1 MSHGYLNNRVAL
13 NEITAIASFNKNK
26 KTMLVWDFYDLMGLL
41 DKCNIKMIISDKLET
56 KLENNTYYVFPL
68 GSSPLILKAKIND
81 KNYYFQSIQGLFKA
95 SPRDMEIKYKKY
107 SLEDYI
113 EILDKEGIAISI
125 ASAFFKP
132 FIEKYPN
139 FLNIGFD
146 KQINQYESE
155 ELMTQVTA
163 GGYLYCP
170 KPSNMIN
177 AFQSSAA
184 ELKEHYYY
192 DDYCYDVN
200 SLYPYLVSY
209 FKIPYG
215 EPLVCKLNF
224 RRSDCVY
231 FYKVDI
237 AATGKDDCLPLM
249 LSKVYE
255 EDPNINKYV
264 SGIHKDI
271 WLTDKEIDYLIAHYQ
286 VEITYH
292 VILEFNTVPNNIIKD
307 YLEPELKRK
316 EELPDGILRWISKQ
330 KVNTFVGRIGYRFGK
345 HKYSHNCFMHRYVIG
360 LGRMILCE
368 IGTEIKHRGYDIR
381 YCDTDSIHTNMPV
394 EEFSK
399 IFNFD
404 NIKIGCFKLENHFRV
419 ARYYAFKNYAGED
432 YYSGE
437 IIVKAAGI
445 EKESEDRI
453 RIQKEFEKGL
463 ELIGG

>member
-1 MSHGYLNNRVAL
+1 MPHKYLNNRIAL
-13 NEITAIASFNKNK
+13 NEITDVASFDQNK
-26 KTMLVWDFYDLMGLL
+26 KTMLVWDFYDLIEFF
-41 DKCNIKMIISDKLET
+41 DKNKIKITKSNKLES
-56 KLENNTYYVFPL
+56 KLENNTYYTFPS
-68 GSSPLILKAKIND
+68 GSLPLILKARINNH
-81 KNYYFQSIQGLFKA
+81 NYYFQSIQGLFKA

-113 EILDKEGIAISI
+113 DILDKEGISISI

-132 FIEKYPN
+132 FSKKHHN
-139 FLNIGFD
+139 FLSIGFND
-146 KQINQYESE
+146 KIKDYEK
-155 ELMTQVTA
+155 ELMEQVTA

-170 KPSNMIN
+170 
-177 AFQSSAA
+177 A
-184 ELKEHYYY
+184 ESKKAYCY
-192 DDYCYDVN
+192 DDYCYDEN
-200 SLYPYLVSY
+200 SLYPYLVSN

-215 EPLVCKLNF
+215 EPLICKVNA
-224 RRSDCVY
+224 RRPNCVY

-237 AATGKDDCLPLM
+237 EAIGKDDCLPLM

-264 SGIHKDI
+264 SGTHKDI
-271 WLTDKEIDYLIAHYQ
+271 WLIDKEIDYLLAHY
-286 VEITYH
+286 EIKIKYN
-292 VILEFNTVPNNIIKD
+292 VILEFNTVPDNIFKD
-307 YLEPELKRK
+307 YLEPELKHK

-330 KVNTFVGRIGYRFGK
+330 KVNTFVGRIGYRFGE
-345 HKYSHNCFMHRYVIG
+345 HNCFMHRYVIG
-360 LGRMILCE
+360 LGRMIVCE
-368 IGTEIKHRGYDIR
+368 TGTEIKHRGYKIN

-399 IFNFD
+399 VFNFD

-419 ARYYAFKNYAGED
+419 ARYYAFKNYTGED
-432 YYSGE
+432 YDSGE

-453 RIQKEFEKGL
+453 AIQKEFEKGL

>member
-1 MSHGYLNNRVAL
+1 MPHRYLNNRVAL
-13 NEITAIASFNKNK
+13 NEITDVASFDKK
-26 KTMLVWDFYDLMGLL
+26 KTMLVWDFYDLMGFL
-41 DKCNIKMIISDKLET
+41 DKCNIKIVIADKLES
-56 KLENNTYYVFPL
+56 KLEKNTYYVFPV
-68 GSSPLILKAKIND
+68 GYSPLILKARINNT
-81 KNYYFQSIQGLFKA
+81 NYYFQSIQGLFKA

-132 FIEKYPN
+132 FIEKHHN

-146 KQINQYESE
+146 EQIKQYESE
-155 ELMTQVTA
+155 LMTQITA

-170 KPSNMIN
+170 EESKK
-177 AFQSSAA
+177 A
-184 ELKEHYYY
+184 YCY

-271 WLTDKEIDYLIAHYQ
+271 WLIDEEIDYLIAHYQ

-292 VILEFNTVPNNIIKD
+292 VILEFNTVPNNILKD

-345 HKYSHNCFMHRYVIG
+345 HNCFMHRYVIG

-368 IGTEIKHRGYDIR
+368 IGTEIKHRSYDIR

-399 IFNFD
+399 MFNFD

-419 ARYYAFKNYAGED
+419 ARYYAFKTYAGED
-432 YYSGE
+432 YDSGE

>member
-1 MSHGYLNNRVAL
+1 MPHKHLNNRVAL
-13 NEITAIASFNKNK
+13 NEITDVASFDKK
-26 KTMLVWDFYDLMGLL
+26 KTMLVWDFNDLIEFFAER
-41 DKCNIKMIISDKLET
+41 NIKMIIADKIESKLE
-56 KLENNTYYVFPL
+56 KNTYYIFPFD
-68 GSSPLILKAKIND
+68 SSPLILKARINND
-81 KNYYFQSIQGLFKA
+81 LYYFQSIQGLFKA

-113 EILDKEGIAISI
+113 KILDKEGISISI
-125 ASAFFKP
+125 ASAFFQP

-146 KQINQYESE
+146 DQIKQYES

-170 KPSNMIN
+170 EESKK
-177 AFQSSAA
+177 A
-184 ELKEHYYY
+184 YCY

-200 SLYPYLVSY
+200 SLYPYLVSD

-215 EPLVCKLNF
+215 EPLVCKLNL
-224 RRSDCVY
+224 RRPNHVY

-237 AATGKDDCLPLM
+237 AARSKDDCLPLM
-249 LSKVYE
+249 LSKVYQHNS
-255 EDPNINKYV
+255 NIDKYV
-264 SGIHKDI
+264 SRMQKGI
-271 WLTDKEIDYLIAHYQ
+271 WLIDKEIDYLIAHYKAK
-286 VEITYH
+286 IKYH
-292 VILEFNTVPNNIIKD
+292 VILEFKIVPDNRFKE

-330 KVNTFVGRIGYRFGK
+330 KVNTFVGRIGYKFGK
-345 HKYSHNCFMHRYVIG
+345 HNCFMHRYVIG
-360 LGRMILCE
+360 LGRIRLCE
-368 IGTEIKHRGYDIR
+368 IGTEIKRRGYDIR

-399 IFNFD
+399 VFNFD

-419 ARYYAFKNYAGED
+419 ARYYAFKTYAGED
-432 YYSGE
+432 YDSGE

-453 RIQKEFEKGL
+453 RIQKEFVKGL

>member
-1 MSHGYLNNRVAL
+1 MPHKHLNNRVAL
-13 NEITAIASFNKNK
+13 NEITDIASFDKEGR
-26 KTMLVWDFYDLMGLL
+26 TMLVWDFYDLIELFN
-41 DKCNIKMIISDKLET
+41 KCNIKMIVSDKIES
-56 KLENNTYYVFPL
+56 KLEENTYYYFPFD
-68 GSSPLILKAKIND
+68 SSPLILKARIN
-81 KNYYFQSIQGLFKA
+81 NHLYYFQSIQGLFKA

-113 EILDKEGIAISI
+113 KILDEEGISISI

-132 FIEKYPN
+132 FIDKHRN
-139 FLNIGFD
+139 FLSIGFD
-146 KQINQYESE
+146 DQIKQYES

-170 KPSNMIN
+170 
-177 AFQSSAA
+177 A
-184 ELKEHYYY
+184 ESKEAYCY

-200 SLYPYLVSY
+200 SLYPYLVSD

-215 EPLVCKLNF
+215 EPIVYTKINF
-224 RRSDCVY
+224 RKPDRVY

-237 AATGKDDCLPLM
+237 AAKGKDDCLPLM
-249 LSKVYE
+249 LSKVYQK
-255 EDPNINKYV
+255 DPNSDKYV
-264 SGIHKDI
+264 SRMQKGI
-271 WLTDKEIDYLIAHYQ
+271 WLIDKEIDYLRAHYK
-286 VEITYH
+286 VNIKCH
-292 VILEFNTVPNNIIKD
+292 VMLEFNTVPDNIFKD

-330 KVNTFVGRIGYRFGK
+330 KVNTFVGRIGYKFGQ
-345 HKYSHNCFMHRYVIG
+345 HNCFMHRYIIG
-360 LGRMILCE
+360 LGRIRLCE
-368 IGTEIKHRGYDIR
+368 IGTEIIR
-381 YCDTDSIHTNMPV
+381 RDYKINYCDTDSIHTNMPV

-399 IFNFD
+399 VFNFD
-404 NIKIGCFKLENHFRV
+404 NKKIGCFKLENHFRV
-419 ARYYAFKNYAGED
+419 ARYYAFKTYAGED

-453 RIQKEFEKGL
+453 AIQKEFVKGL

>member
-1 MSHGYLNNRVAL
+1 MPHRHLNNRIAL
-13 NEITAIASFNKNK
+13 NEITDVASFDKK
-26 KTMLVWDFYDLMGLL
+26 KTMLVWDFYDLIEFFE
-41 DKCNIKMIISDKLET
+41 KHNIKMIKADKLES
-56 KLENNTYYVFPL
+56 KLEENTYYVFPL
-68 GSSPLILKAKIND
+68 GYLPLILKARIN
-81 KNYYFQSIQGLFKA
+81 NHLYYFQSIQGLFKA

-113 EILDKEGIAISI
+113 EILDKEGINISI

-132 FIEKYPN
+132 FIEKHSN

-146 KQINQYESE
+146 KQIKQYESE
-155 ELMTQVTA
+155 LMTQTTA

-170 KPSNMIN
+170 NKSNTID
-177 AFQSSAA
+177 AFKSSAA
-184 ELKEHYYY
+184 ELKEAYCY

-200 SLYPYLVSY
+200 SLYPYLVSD

-215 EPLVCKLNF
+215 EPLECKLNL
-224 RRSDCVY
+224 RKPNCVY

-249 LSKVYE
+249 LSEVYQ
-255 EDPNINKYV
+255 EDLNIHKYV
-264 SGIHKDI
+264 SGVHKGI
-271 WLTDKEIDYLIAHYQ
+271 WLIDEEIDYLLAHYQ
-286 VEITYH
+286 IEIKYN
-292 VILEFNTVPNNIIKD
+292 VILEFNTVPNNIFKD

-316 EELPDGILRWISKQ
+316 EKLPDGILRWISKT
-330 KVNTFVGRIGYRFGK
+330 KVNTFVGRIGYKFGK
-345 HKYSHNCFMHRYVIG
+345 HNCFMHRYIIG
-360 LGRMILCE
+360 LGRTILCE
-368 IGTEIKHRGYDIR
+368 IGTEIKRRGYDIR

-399 IFNFD
+399 VFNFD
-404 NIKIGCFKLENHFRV
+404 NIKIGCFKLENHFKV
-419 ARYYAFKNYAGED
+419 ARYYAFKNYAGKD
-432 YYSGE
+432 YDSGE

-453 RIQKEFEKGL
+453 TIQKEFEKGL

>member
-1 MSHGYLNNRVAL
+1 MPHRHLNNRVAL
-13 NEITAIASFNKNK
+13 NEITDIASFDKH
-26 KTMLVWDFYDLMGLL
+26 KTMLVWDFKDLIELFE
-41 DKCNIKMIISDKLET
+41 KSNIKIIIADKLES
-56 KLENNTYYVFPL
+56 KLEENTYYTFPV
-68 GSSPLILKAKIND
+68 SYSPLILKARIN
-81 KNYYFQSIQGLFKA
+81 NHLYYFQSIQGLFKA

-113 EILDKEGIAISI
+113 EILDKEGISISI
-125 ASAFFKP
+125 ASAFFRP
-132 FIEKYPN
+132 FKEKYPN
-139 FLNIGFD
+139 FLNIGFN
-146 KQINQYESE
+146 KHIKEYEE
-155 ELMTQVTA
+155 ELMEQVTA

-170 KPSNMIN
+170 
-177 AFQSSAA
+177 A
-184 ELKEHYYY
+184 ESKKAYCY

-200 SLYPYLVSY
+200 SLYPYLVSD

-215 EPLVCKLNF
+215 EPLVCKLNV
-224 RRSDCVY
+224 RKPDCVY

-237 AATGKDDCLPLM
+237 AATGKDDCLPLV

-264 SGIHKDI
+264 SGVHEGI
-271 WLTDKEIDYLIAHYQ
+271 WLIDEEIDYLKAHYDID
-286 VEITYH
+286 ITYH
-292 VILEFNTVPNNIIKD
+292 VILEFNTAPNNIIRD

-330 KVNTFVGRIGYRFGK
+330 KVNTFVGRIGYRFGE
-345 HKYSHNCFMHRYVIG
+345 HNCFMHRYIIG
-360 LGRMILCE
+360 LGRVKLCE
-368 IGTEIKHRGYDIR
+368 IGTIIKHRGYDIR

-399 IFNFD
+399 VFNFD

-419 ARYYAFKNYAGED
+419 ARYYAFKTYAGED
-432 YYSGE
+432 YDSGE

-445 EKESEDRI
+445 GKESDERI
-453 RIQKEFEKGL
+453 TIQKEFEKGL

>member
-1 MSHGYLNNRVAL
+1 MPHRHLNNRVAL
-13 NEITAIASFNKNK
+13 NEITDIASFDKKN
-26 KTMLVWDFYDLMGLL
+26 KTMLVWDFNDLIELL
-41 DKCNIKMIISDKLET
+41 EKYNIKMIKANKLES
-56 KLENNTYYVFPL
+56 KLEENTYYIFPL
-68 GSSPLILKAKIND
+68 GYLPLILKARINGHL
-81 KNYYFQSIQGLFKA
+81 YYFQSIQGLFKA

-113 EILDKEGIAISI
+113 EILDKEGINISI

-132 FIEKYPN
+132 FKEKHPN
-139 FLNIGFD
+139 FLSIGFND
-146 KQINQYESE
+146 KIKDYESE
-155 ELMTQVTA
+155 LMEQVTA

-170 KPSNMIN
+170 AGS
-177 AFQSSAA
+177 
-184 ELKEHYYY
+184 KEAYCY

-200 SLYPYLVSY
+200 SLYPYLVSN

-224 RRSDCVY
+224 RRPNCVY

-237 AATGKDDCLPLM
+237 AATGKDYCLPLM
-249 LSKVYE
+249 LSKIYQD
-255 EDPNINKYV
+255 DPNINKYV
-264 SGIHKDI
+264 SGTHKDI
-271 WLTDKEIDYLIAHYQ
+271 WLIDEEIDYLIAHYQ
-286 VEITYH
+286 IEITYH
-292 VILEFNTVPNNIIKD
+292 VILEFNTVPNNIFKD

-330 KVNTFVGRIGYRFGK
+330 KVNTFVGRIGYKFGE
-345 HKYSHNCFMHRYVIG
+345 HNCFMHRYVIG
-360 LGRMILCE
+360 LGRVILCE

-399 IFNFD
+399 VFNFD

-432 YYSGE
+432 YHSGE

-445 EKESEDRI
+445 EKESEGRI
-453 RIQKEFEKGL
+453 TIQKEFEKGL

>member
-1 MSHGYLNNRVAL
+1 MPHRHLNNRVAL
-13 NEITAIASFNKNK
+13 NEITDVASFDKK
-26 KTMLVWDFYDLMGLL
+26 KTMLVWDFNDLTEFF
-41 DKCNIKMIISDKLET
+41 DKCNINMIIADKLES
-56 KLENNTYYVFPL
+56 KLEKNTYYTFPF
-68 GSSPLILKAKIND
+68 GSSPLILKARINND
-81 KNYYFQSIQGLFKA
+81 LYYFQSIQGLFKA

-113 EILDKEGIAISI
+113 EILDKEGISISI

-132 FIEKYPN
+132 FIEKHPN
-139 FLNIGFD
+139 FLSIGFD
-146 KQINQYESE
+146 KQIKQYES

-170 KPSNMIN
+170 
-177 AFQSSAA
+177 A
-184 ELKEHYYY
+184 ESKEAYCY

-224 RRSDCVY
+224 RKSNCVY

-271 WLTDKEIDYLIAHYQ
+271 WLIDKEIDYLIAHYE
-286 VEITYH
+286 VKITYH
-292 VILEFNTVPNNIIKD
+292 VILEFNTVPDNIFKD

-330 KVNTFVGRIGYRFGK
+330 KVNTFVGRIGYKFGQ
-345 HKYSHNCFMHRYVIG
+345 HNCFMHRYVIG
-360 LGRMILCE
+360 LGRTILCE

-381 YCDTDSIHTNMPV
+381 YGDTDSIHTNMPV

-399 IFNFD
+399 VFNFD

-419 ARYYAFKNYAGED
+419 ARYYAFKSYTGED
-432 YYSGE
+432 YDSGE

-453 RIQKEFEKGL
+453 AIQKEFVKGL

>member
-1 MSHGYLNNRVAL
+1 MPHRHLNNRVAL
-13 NEITAIASFNKNK
+13 NEITDVASFDKK
-26 KTMLVWDFYDLMGLL
+26 KTMLVWDFIDLIEFF
-41 DKCNIKMIISDKLET
+41 DKSNIKMIIADKLES
-56 KLENNTYYVFPL
+56 KLEENTYYTFPF
-68 GSSPLILKAKIND
+68 SYSPLILKARIN
-81 KNYYFQSIQGLFKA
+81 NHLYYFQSIQGLFKA

-113 EILDKEGIAISI
+113 EILDKEGISISI
-125 ASAFFKP
+125 ASAFFRP
-132 FIEKYPN
+132 FIEKHPN

-146 KQINQYESE
+146 DQIKQYES

-170 KPSNMIN
+170 
-177 AFQSSAA
+177 A
-184 ELKEHYYY
+184 ESKKAYCYN
-192 DDYCYDVN
+192 DYCYDVN
-200 SLYPYLVSY
+200 SLYPYLVSD

-224 RRSDCVY
+224 RRPNCVY

-237 AATGKDDCLPLM
+237 AVTGKDDCLPLM
-249 LSKVYE
+249 LNKVYE

-264 SGIHKDI
+264 SGVHEGI
-271 WLTDKEIDYLIAHYQ
+271 WLIDKEIDYLLAHYQ
-286 VEITYH
+286 TEITYH
-292 VILEFNTVPNNIIKD
+292 VILEFNTVPNNIFKD

-345 HKYSHNCFMHRYVIG
+345 HNCFMHRYVIG

-368 IGTEIKHRGYDIR
+368 IGTEIKHRGYKIN

-419 ARYYAFKNYAGED
+419 ARYYAFKTYAGED

-453 RIQKEFEKGL
+453 AIQKEFVKGL

>member
-1 MSHGYLNNRVAL
+1 MPHRYLNNRVAL
-13 NEITAIASFNKNK
+13 NEITDVASFDKK
-26 KTMLVWDFYDLMGLL
+26 KTMLVWDFNDLIEFLAE
-41 DKCNIKMIISDKLET
+41 CNIEMIIADKLES
-56 KLENNTYYVFPL
+56 KLEENTYYIFPS
-68 GSSPLILKAKIND
+68 GSSPLILKARIN
-81 KNYYFQSIQGLFKA
+81 NNLYYFQSIQGLFKA

-132 FIEKYPN
+132 FIKKYPN
-139 FLNIGFD
+139 FLSIGFND
-146 KQINQYESE
+146 QIIQYESE
-155 ELMTQVTA
+155 LMTQITA

-170 KPSNMIN
+170 EESKK
-177 AFQSSAA
+177 A
-184 ELKEHYYY
+184 YCY
-192 DDYCYDVN
+192 DDYCYDEN
-200 SLYPYLVSY
+200 SLYPYLASY

-215 EPLVCKLNF
+215 EPLVCQINTRKL
-224 RRSDCVY
+224 DCVY

-237 AATGKDDCLPLM
+237 EAKGKDDCLPLM
-249 LSKVYE
+249 LSKIYE

-271 WLTDKEIDYLIAHYQ
+271 WLTDKEIDYLKAHYD
-286 VEITYH
+286 VDITYH

-330 KVNTFVGRIGYRFGK
+330 KVNTFVGRIGYKFGK
-345 HKYSHNCFMHRYVIG
+345 HNYSHNCFMHRYIIG
-360 LGRMILCE
+360 LGRAVLCE
-368 IGTEIKHRGYDIR
+368 IGTEIKHRGYEVR

-399 IFNFD
+399 VFNFD

-432 YYSGE
+432 YDSGE

-445 EKESEDRI
+445 EKGSEDRI
-453 RIQKEFEKGL
+453 RIQKEFVKGL

>member
-1 MSHGYLNNRVAL
+1 MPHRHLNNRVAL
-13 NEITAIASFNKNK
+13 NEITDIASFDKK
-26 KTMLVWDFYDLMGLL
+26 KTMLVWDFIDLIEFF
-41 DKCNIKMIISDKLET
+41 DKSNIKMIIADKLES
-56 KLENNTYYVFPL
+56 KLEENTYYTFPF
-68 GSSPLILKAKIND
+68 SYSPLILKARIN
-81 KNYYFQSIQGLFKA
+81 NHLYYFQSIQGLFKA

-113 EILDKEGIAISI
+113 EILDKEGISISI
-125 ASAFFKP
+125 ASAFFRP
-132 FIEKYPN
+132 FIEKHPN

-146 KQINQYESE
+146 DQIKQYES

-170 KPSNMIN
+170 KK
-177 AFQSSAA
+177 A
-184 ELKEHYYY
+184 YYY
-192 DDYCYDVN
+192 NDYCYDVN
-200 SLYPYLVSY
+200 SLYPYLVSD

-224 RRSDCVY
+224 RKSNCVY

-237 AATGKDDCLPLM
+237 AVTGKDDCLPLM
-249 LSKVYE
+249 LNKVYE

-264 SGIHKDI
+264 SGVHEGI
-271 WLTDKEIDYLIAHYQ
+271 WLIDKEIDYLIAHYE
-286 VEITYH
+286 VKITYH
-292 VILEFNTVPNNIIKD
+292 VILEFNTVPNNIFKD

-345 HKYSHNCFMHRYVIG
+345 HNCFMHRYVIG

-419 ARYYAFKNYAGED
+419 ARYYAFKTYAGED

-453 RIQKEFEKGL
+453 AIQKEFEKGL

>member
-1 MSHGYLNNRVAL
+1 MPHRHLNNRVAL
-13 NEITAIASFNKNK
+13 NEITNVASFDKK
-26 KTMLVWDFYDLMGLL
+26 KTMLVWDFIDLIEFF
-41 DKCNIKMIISDKLET
+41 DKSNIKMIIADKLES
-56 KLENNTYYVFPL
+56 KLEENTYYTFPF
-68 GSSPLILKAKIND
+68 SYSPLILKARIN
-81 KNYYFQSIQGLFKA
+81 NHLYYFQSIQGLFKA

-113 EILDKEGIAISI
+113 EILDKEGISISI
-125 ASAFFKP
+125 ASAFFRP
-132 FIEKYPN
+132 FIEKHPN

-146 KQINQYESE
+146 DQIKQYES

-170 KPSNMIN
+170 
-177 AFQSSAA
+177 A
-184 ELKEHYYY
+184 ESKKAYCC

-215 EPLVCKLNF
+215 EPLVCKIN
-224 RRSDCVY
+224 RRKSNCVY

-237 AATGKDDCLPLM
+237 AVTGKDDCLPLM
-249 LSKVYE
+249 LNKVYE

-264 SGIHKDI
+264 SGVHEGI
-271 WLTDKEIDYLIAHYQ
+271 WLIDKEIDYLLAHYQ
-286 VEITYH
+286 TEITYH
-292 VILEFNTVPNNIIKD
+292 VILEFNTVPNNIFKD

-345 HKYSHNCFMHRYVIG
+345 HNCFMHRYVIG

-368 IGTEIKHRGYDIR
+368 IGTEIKHRGYKIN

-399 IFNFD
+399 VFNFD

-419 ARYYAFKNYAGED
+419 ARYYAFKSYTGED
-432 YYSGE
+432 YDSGE

-453 RIQKEFEKGL
+453 AIQKEFVKGL

>member
-1 MSHGYLNNRVAL
+1 MPHRHLNNRVAL
-13 NEITAIASFNKNK
+13 NEITDIASFDEK
-26 KTMLVWDFYDLMGLL
+26 KTMLVWDFNDLIEFLR
-41 DKCNIKMIISDKLET
+41 KCNIKMIIADKIESKLE
-56 KLENNTYYVFPL
+56 KNTYYVFPND
-68 GSSPLILKAKIND
+68 SSPLILKARIDNQL
-81 KNYYFQSIQGLFKA
+81 YYFQSIQGLFKA

-113 EILDKEGIAISI
+113 KILDKEGVSISI

-146 KQINQYESE
+146 KQIKQYESE
-155 ELMTQVTA
+155 LMTQITA

-170 KPSNMIN
+170 K
-177 AFQSSAA
+177 
-184 ELKEHYYY
+184 KTYYY

-200 SLYPYLVSY
+200 SLYPYLVSD

-215 EPLVCKLNF
+215 EPLVCQSDL
-224 RRSDCVY
+224 RRPNHVY

-255 EDPNINKYV
+255 KDPNINKYV
-264 SGIHKDI
+264 SEVHKNI
-271 WLTDKEIDYLIAHYQ
+271 WLIDKEIDYLIAHYQ
-286 VEITYH
+286 IEIKYH
-292 VILEFNTVPNNIIKD
+292 VILEFKTVPDNIFKD

-330 KVNTFVGRIGYRFGK
+330 KVNTFVGRIGYKFGQ
-345 HKYSHNCFMHRYVIG
+345 HNCFMHRYVIG
-360 LGRMILCE
+360 LGRIILCE
-368 IGTEIKHRGYDIR
+368 IGTEIKHRGYEIR

-399 IFNFD
+399 VFNFD

-419 ARYYAFKNYAGED
+419 ARYYAFKTYAGED
-432 YYSGE
+432 YDSGE

-453 RIQKEFEKGL
+453 KIQKEFVKGL

>member
-1 MSHGYLNNRVAL
+1 MPHRHLNNRVAL
-13 NEITAIASFNKNK
+13 NEITDITSFDKK
-26 KTMLVWDFYDLMGLL
+26 KTMLVWDFDDLIDLF
-41 DKCNIKMIISDKLET
+41 DKCNIKMIIANKIESKLE
-56 KLENNTYYVFPL
+56 KNTYYIFPFDP
-68 GSSPLILKAKIND
+68 SPLILKARINND
-81 KNYYFQSIQGLFKA
+81 LYYFQSIQGLFKA

-113 EILDKEGIAISI
+113 KILDEEGISISI

-139 FLNIGFD
+139 FLNIGYD
-146 KQINQYESE
+146 EQINQYESE
-155 ELMTQVTA
+155 LMTQTTA
-163 GGYLYCP
+163 GGYLYC
-170 KPSNMIN
+170 SNKSNTIN
-177 AFQSSAA
+177 AFKSSAA
-184 ELKEHYYY
+184 ELKEAYCY

-200 SLYPYLVSY
+200 SLYPYLVSD

-215 EPLVCKLNF
+215 EPQVCKLNL
-224 RRSDCVY
+224 RKPNHVY

-237 AATGKDDCLPLM
+237 AAKSKDDCLPLM
-249 LSKVYE
+249 LSKVYQKN
-255 EDPNINKYV
+255 PNIDKYV
-264 SGIHKDI
+264 SRTQKGI
-271 WLTDKEIDYLIAHYQ
+271 WLIDKEIDYLIAHYKAK
-286 VEITYH
+286 IKYH
-292 VILEFNTVPNNIIKD
+292 VILEFNTVPNNIFKD

-330 KVNTFVGRIGYRFGK
+330 KVNTFVGRIGYKFGK
-345 HKYSHNCFMHRYVIG
+345 HNCFMHRYVIG
-360 LGRMILCE
+360 LGRILLCK
-368 IGTEIKHRGYDIR
+368 IGTEIKRRGYDIR

-399 IFNFD
+399 VFNFD

-453 RIQKEFEKGL
+453 TIQKEFVKGL

>member
-1 MSHGYLNNRVAL
+1 MPHKYLNNRVAL
-13 NEITAIASFNKNK
+13 NEITDVASFDNK
-26 KTMLVWDFYDLMGLL
+26 KRTMLVWDFNDLIELL
-41 DKCNIKMIISDKLET
+41 NKSNIKMIIANNIESKLE
-56 KLENNTYYVFPL
+56 ENSYYIFPFD
-68 GSSPLILKAKIND
+68 SSPLILKARIN
-81 KNYYFQSIQGLFKA
+81 NHLYYFQSIQGLFKA

-113 EILDKEGIAISI
+113 EILDKEGVSVSI
-125 ASAFFKP
+125 ASAFFQP
-132 FIEKYPN
+132 FIKKYPK
-139 FLNIGFD
+139 FLSIGFD
-146 KQINQYESE
+146 EKIQQYESE
-155 ELMTQVTA
+155 LMTQITA

-170 KPSNMIN
+170 EESKK
-177 AFQSSAA
+177 A
-184 ELKEHYYY
+184 YCY
-192 DDYCYDVN
+192 DDYCYDEN

-215 EPLVCKLNF
+215 EPRVCQLNF

-249 LSKVYE
+249 LSKVQQ
-255 EDPNINKYV
+255 DPNINKYI

-330 KVNTFVGRIGYRFGK
+330 KVNTFVGRIGYKFGK
-345 HKYSHNCFMHRYVIG
+345 HNYSRNCFMHRYVIG
-360 LGRMILCE
+360 LGRAVLCE
-368 IGTEIKHRGYDIR
+368 IGTEIKHRGYEVR

-399 IFNFD
+399 VFNFD

-419 ARYYAFKNYAGED
+419 ARYYAFKTYAGED
-432 YYSGE
+432 YDSGE

-445 EKESEDRI
+445 EKGSEDRI

>member
-1 MSHGYLNNRVAL
+1 MPHKYLNNRVAL
-13 NEITAIASFNKNK
+13 NEITDIASFNKEN
-26 KTMLVWDFYDLMGLL
+26 KTMLVWDFNDLIELL
-41 DKCNIKMIISDKLET
+41 EKHNIKMIIADKLES
-56 KLENNTYYVFPL
+56 KLEENSYYIFPL
-68 GSSPLILKAKIND
+68 GYLPLILKARINGHL
-81 KNYYFQSIQGLFKA
+81 YYFQSIQGLFKA

-107 SLEDYI
+107 LLEDYI
-113 EILDKEGIAISI
+113 EILDKEGINISI

-146 KQINQYESE
+146 KQIKQYES

-170 KPSNMIN
+170 IRSNMID

-184 ELKEHYYY
+184 ELKKFYCY

-200 SLYPYLVSY
+200 SLYPHLVSD

-224 RRSDCVY
+224 RRPNCVY

-249 LSKVYE
+249 LSKIYQD
-255 EDPNINKYV
+255 DPNINKYV

-271 WLTDKEIDYLIAHYQ
+271 WLIDEEIDYLIAHYQ
-286 VEITYH
+286 IEITYH
-292 VILEFNTVPNNIIKD
+292 VILEFNTVPNNIFKD

-330 KVNTFVGRIGYRFGK
+330 KVNTFVGRIGYKFGK
-345 HKYSHNCFMHRYVIG
+345 HNCFMHRYVIG

-399 IFNFD
+399 VFNFD

-437 IIVKAAGI
+437 TIVKAAGI

-453 RIQKEFEKGL
+453 TIQKEFEKGL

>member
-1 MSHGYLNNRVAL
+1 MPHRHLNNRVAL
-13 NEITAIASFNKNK
+13 NEITDIASFDKK
-26 KTMLVWDFYDLMGLL
+26 KTMLVWDFNELIWFFTEH
-41 DKCNIKMIISDKLET
+41 NIKMIVADKIESKLE
-56 KLENNTYYVFPL
+56 ENTYYTFPSFD
-68 GSSPLILKAKIND
+68 SSPLILKARINNN
-81 KNYYFQSIQGLFKA
+81 NYYFQSIQGLFKA
-95 SPRDMEIKYKKY
+95 SSRDMEIKYKKY

-113 EILDKEGIAISI
+113 DILDKEGVNVSI

-132 FIEKYPN
+132 FIEKHPN
-139 FLNIGFD
+139 FLSIGFED
-146 KQINQYESE
+146 QIKQYESE
-155 ELMTQVTA
+155 LMTQITA

-170 KPSNMIN
+170 
-177 AFQSSAA
+177 A
-184 ELKEHYYY
+184 ESKKAYCY

-200 SLYPYLVSY
+200 SLYPYLVSN

-215 EPLVCKLNF
+215 EPLIYEKIDVRMPNH
-224 RRSDCVY
+224 VY

-249 LSKVYE
+249 LSKVY
-255 EDPNINKYV
+255 PQNTNINKYV

-271 WLTDKEIDYLIAHYQ
+271 WLIDEEIDYLIAHYQ

-292 VILEFNTVPNNIIKD
+292 VILEFKTVPDNIIKD

-316 EELPDGILRWISKQ
+316 EELPDGIVRWISKQ
-330 KVNTFVGRIGYRFGK
+330 KVNTFVGRIGYKFGK
-345 HKYSHNCFMHRYVIG
+345 HNCFMHRYVIG
-360 LGRMILCE
+360 LGRISLCE
-368 IGTEIKHRGYDIR
+368 IGTIIKHKGYKIN

-399 IFNFD
+399 VFNFD

-419 ARYYAFKNYAGED
+419 ARYYAFKSYAGED
-432 YYSGE
+432 YDSGE

-445 EKESEDRI
+445 EKESEERI

>member
-1 MSHGYLNNRVAL
+1 MPHKYLNNRVAL
-13 NEITAIASFNKNK
+13 NEITDIASFDDKNR
-26 KTMLVWDFYDLMGLL
+26 TMLVWDFNDLIELFI
-41 DKCNIKMIISDKLET
+41 KCNIKMITVNKIETQLE
-56 KLENNTYYVFPL
+56 ENNTYYVFPND
-68 GSSPLILKAKIND
+68 SSPLILKARIND
-81 KNYYFQSIQGLFKA
+81 HRYYFQSIQGLFKA

-113 EILDKEGIAISI
+113 EILDKEGISISI
-125 ASAFFKP
+125 ASAFFEP
-132 FIEKYPN
+132 FIKKHPN
-139 FLNIGFD
+139 FLNIGYD
-146 KQINQYESE
+146 EEIQGYEK
-155 ELMTQVTA
+155 ELKEQVTA

-170 KPSNMIN
+170 KKSNTIN
-177 AFQSSAA
+177 AFESSAA
-184 ELKEHYYY
+184 ELKKYYCY

-215 EPLVCKLNF
+215 EPLVCKVN
-224 RRSDCVY
+224 RRKSNCVY

-249 LSKVYE
+249 LSEVYNGPKI
-255 EDPNINKYV
+255 DKYV
-264 SGIHKDI
+264 SGIHKNV
-271 WLTDKEIDYLIAHYQ
+271 WLIDEEIDYLMAHYQ
-286 VEITYH
+286 IDIKYH
-292 VILEFNTVPNNIIKD
+292 VILEFKTVPNNIFKD

-330 KVNTFVGRIGYRFGK
+330 KVNTFVGRIGYKFGK
-345 HKYSHNCFMHRYVIG
+345 HNCFMHRYVIG
-360 LGRMILCE
+360 LGRTILCE
-368 IGTEIKHRGYDIR
+368 IGTEIKHRGYDVR

-399 IFNFD
+399 VFNFD

-419 ARYYAFKNYAGED
+419 ARYYAFKSYTGVD
-432 YYSGE
+432 YDSGE

-445 EKESEDRI
+445 EKESNDRFI
-453 RIQKEFEKGL
+453 IQKEFEKGL